1 MTVQR
6 VTGKRDVVEMNR
18 ERENVTRELVL
29 PGDLLDP
36 GRLKA
41 GAGTYVQDG
50 KVYAAMLGIKS
61 VKSNFVNVIPLGGRY
76 IPAPGDTVIGKVI
89 DIGPSN
95 WLIDINSPYPA
106 PLHVNEVPW
115 RVDFGDTARFMNVG
129 DTLLCKVLMV
139 DETKRVQVT
148 MKEQGLRKLQ
158 GGQVLE
164 ISYSKVPRVIGKG
177 GSIIQL
183 IKGMTNTRIFVG
195 QNGRIWLDG
204 EIENIL
210 FAIRAIRMIEENAQ
224 TMHLTEKVKEYLESV
239 SRPAAEAPSSG

>member
-1 MTVQR
+1 MES
-6 VTGKRDVVEMNR
+6 GGR
-18 ERENVTRELVL
+18 EVVL
-29 PGDLLDP
+29 PGDLLDS
-36 GRLKA
+36 GKLKA
-41 GAGTYVQDG
+41 GAGTYVQEG
-50 KVYAAMLGIKS
+50 KIYAAQLGIKS

-76 IPAPGDTVIGKVI
+76 IPSPGDTVIGKVV

-95 WLIDINSPYPA
+95 WFIDINSPYQA

-115 RVDFGDTARFMNVG
+115 RVDFGDTARFMNIG
-129 DTLLCKVLMV
+129 DTLLAKVLMV

-158 GGQVLE
+158 GGQVME

-177 GSIIQL
+177 GSMIQM

-204 EIENIL
+204 DIESIL
-210 FAIRAIRMIEENAQ
+210 FAIRAIKMIEDNAQ
-224 TMHLTEKVKEYLESV
+224 ASRLTEKVREYLESATKKV
-239 SRPAAEAPSSG
+239 QVEASN

>member
-1 MTVQR
+1 
-6 VTGKRDVVEMNR
+6 MNR
-18 ERENVTRELVL
+18 ENEHPSREIVI
-29 PGDLLDP
+29 PGDLLDS
-36 GRLKA
+36 GKLKA
-41 GAGTYVQDG
+41 GSGTYVQDG
-50 KVYAAMLGIKS
+50 KVYAALLGIKS

-76 IPAPGDTVIGKVI
+76 IPSPGDTVIGKVI

-129 DTLLCKVLMV
+129 DTLLAKILMV
-139 DETKRVQVT
+139 DETMRVQVT

-158 GGQVLE
+158 GGQVME

-177 GSIIQL
+177 GSMVQL

-195 QNGRIWLDG
+195 QNGRIWFDG
-204 EIENIL
+204 EIESIL
-210 FAIRAIRMIEENAQ
+210 FAIRAIKMIEENAQ
-224 TMHLTEKVKEYLESV
+224 MLHLTERVKEYLESV
-239 SRPAAEAPSSG
+239 TKQEGASSG

>member
-1 MTVQR
+1 
-6 VTGKRDVVEMNR
+6 MNKENASQIR
-18 ERENVTRELVL
+18 EIVL
-29 PGDLLDP
+29 PGDLLDS
-36 GRLKA
+36 GKLKA
-41 GAGTYVQDG
+41 GSGTYVQDG
-50 KVYAAMLGIKS
+50 RVYAAQLGIKN

-76 IPAPGDTVIGKVI
+76 IPAPGDSVIGKVI

-115 RVDFGDTARFMNVG
+115 RVDFGDTSRFMGVG
-129 DTLLCKVLMV
+129 DTLLAKILSV

-158 GGQVLE
+158 GGQILE
-164 ISYSKVPRVIGKG
+164 ISYSKVPRVIGKN
-177 GSIIQL
+177 GSMIQL

-204 EIENIL
+204 EIENIV
-210 FAIRAIRMIEENAQ
+210 FAIRAIKIIEENAQ
-224 TMHLTEKVKEYLESV
+224 TSRLTEKVREYLESV
-239 SRPAAEAPSSG
+239 TKTEQAISG

>member
-1 MTVQR
+1 
-6 VTGKRDVVEMNR
+6 
-18 ERENVTRELVL
+18 
-29 PGDLLDP
+29 
-36 GRLKA
+36 
-41 GAGTYVQDG
+41 
-50 KVYAAMLGIKS
+50 
-61 VKSNFVNVIPLGGRY
+61 LGGRY
-76 IPAPGDTVIGKVI
+76 IPAPGDSVIGKVI

-129 DTLLCKVLMV
+129 DTLLAKVLIV

-158 GGQVLE
+158 GGQVME

-177 GSIIQL
+177 GSMVQM
-183 IKGMTNTRIFVG
+183 IKNMTNTRIFVG

-204 EIENIL
+204 EIENIV
-210 FAIRAIRMIEENAQ
+210 FAIRAIKMIEENAH
-224 TMHLTEKVKEYLESV
+224 TSRLTERVKDYLESV
-239 SRPAAEAPSSG
+239 AKPAQAETSG

>member
-1 MTVQR
+1 
-6 VTGKRDVVEMNR
+6 MNKEGSSSR
-18 ERENVTRELVL
+18 EIVL
-29 PGDLLDP
+29 PGDLLDS
-36 GRLKA
+36 GKLKA
-41 GAGTYVQDG
+41 GAGTYVQEG
-50 KVYAAMLGIKS
+50 KVYAAQLGIMS

-76 IPAPGDTVIGKVI
+76 IPAPGDSVIGKVI

-129 DTLLCKVLMV
+129 DTLLAKVLMV
-139 DETKRVQVT
+139 DETMRVQVT

-158 GGQVLE
+158 GGQVME

-177 GSIIQL
+177 GSMIQM
-183 IKGMTNTRIFVG
+183 IKNMTNTRIFVG

-204 EIENIL
+204 EIENIV
-210 FAIRAIRMIEENAQ
+210 FAIRAIKMIEENAH
-224 TMHLTEKVKEYLESV
+224 TSRLTERIKEYLDSV
-239 SRPAAEAPSSG
+239 SKPGQAETSG

>member
-1 MTVQR
+1 
-6 VTGKRDVVEMNR
+6 MNKEGSSSR
-18 ERENVTRELVL
+18 EIVI
-29 PGDLLDP
+29 PGDLLDS
-36 GRLKA
+36 GKLKA
-41 GAGTYVQDG
+41 GAGTYTQDG
-50 KVYAAMLGIKS
+50 KVYAAQLGILS
-61 VKSNFVNVIPLGGRY
+61 IKSNFVNVIPLGGRY
-76 IPAPGDTVIGKVI
+76 IPAPGDSVIGKVI

-129 DTLLCKVLMV
+129 DTLLAKILMV

-158 GGQVLE
+158 GGQVME

-177 GSIIQL
+177 GSMVQM
-183 IKGMTNTRIFVG
+183 IKTMTNTRIFVG

-204 EIENIL
+204 DIENIV
-210 FAIRAIRMIEENAQ
+210 FAIRAIKMIEENAH
-224 TMHLTEKVKEYLESV
+224 TSRLTERVKDYLESV
-239 SRPAAEAPSSG
+239 AKPAQAETSG

>member
-1 MTVQR
+1 M
-6 VTGKRDVVEMNR
+6 
-18 ERENVTRELVL
+18 TRELVL
-29 PGDLLDP
+29 PGDLLDT
-36 GRLKA
+36 GRLRP

-50 KVYAAMLGIKS
+50 KVYAAMVGIKS
-61 VKSNFVNVIPLGGRY
+61 IQSNFVNVIPLGGRY
-76 IPAPGDTVIGKVI
+76 IPSPGDTVIGKVV

-158 GGQVLE
+158 GGQVME

-177 GSIIQL
+177 GSMIQL

-210 FAIRAIRMIEENAQ
+210 AAIRAIRMIEENAQ

-239 SRPAAEAPSSG
+239 SRPAEAPSSG

>member
-1 MTVQR
+1 M
-6 VTGKRDVVEMNR
+6 G
-18 ERENVTRELVL
+18 RENEHVTREIVL
-29 PGDLLDP
+29 PGDLLDS

-41 GAGTYVQDG
+41 GSGTYVMEG
-50 KVYAAMLGIKS
+50 KVYASQLGIKS

-76 IPAPGDTVIGKVI
+76 IPAPGDTVIGKVV

-129 DTLLCKVLMV
+129 DTLLAKVLMV

-158 GGQVLE
+158 GGQVME

-177 GSIIQL
+177 GSMIQM
-183 IKGMTNTRIFVG
+183 IKTMTNTRIFVG

-204 EIENIL
+204 EIENIV
-210 FAIRAIRMIEENAQ
+210 FAIRAIKMIEDNAQ
-224 TMHLTEKVKEYLESV
+224 AMHLTEKVKEYLESV
-239 SRPAAEAPSSG
+239 TKAEGANSGNSESRS

>member
-1 MTVQR
+1 
-6 VTGKRDVVEMNR
+6 MNK
-18 ERENVTRELVL
+18 ENASQTREIVL
-29 PGDLLDP
+29 PGDLLDS
-36 GRLKA
+36 GKLKA
-41 GAGTYVQDG
+41 GPGTYVQDG
-50 KVYAAMLGIKS
+50 RVYAAQLGIKN

-76 IPAPGDTVIGKVI
+76 IPAPGDSVIGKVI

-115 RVDFGDTARFMNVG
+115 RVDFGDTSRFMGVG
-129 DTLLCKVLMV
+129 DTLLAKILSV

-158 GGQVLE
+158 GGQIME
-164 ISYSKVPRVIGKG
+164 ISYSKVPRVIGKS
-177 GSIIQL
+177 GSMIQL

-204 EIENIL
+204 EIENIM
-210 FAIRAIRMIEENAQ
+210 FAIRAIKIIEENAQ
-224 TMHLTEKVKEYLESV
+224 TSRLTEKVREYLESV
-239 SRPAAEAPSSG
+239 TKTEQAASG

>member
-1 MTVQR
+1 M
-6 VTGKRDVVEMNR
+6 DNEVESGRR
-18 ERENVTRELVL
+18 EVVL
-29 PGDLLDP
+29 PGDLLDF
-36 GRLKA
+36 GKLKA

-50 KVYAAMLGIKS
+50 KIYAAQLGIKS

-76 IPAPGDTVIGKVI
+76 IPNPGDTVIGKVV

-95 WLIDINSPYPA
+95 WYIDINSPYQA

-115 RVDFGDTARFMNVG
+115 RVDFGDTARFMNIG
-129 DTLLCKVLMV
+129 DTLLAKVLMV

-158 GGQVLE
+158 GGQIME

-177 GSIIQL
+177 GSMIQM

-210 FAIRAIRMIEENAQ
+210 FAIRAIKMIEDNAQ
-224 TMHLTEKVKEYLESV
+224 ASRLTEKVKDYLESV
-239 SRPAAEAPSSG
+239 TKKVQVEASN

>member
-1 MTVQR
+1 
-6 VTGKRDVVEMNR
+6 MNKEGSSSR
-18 ERENVTRELVL
+18 EIVI
-29 PGDLLDP
+29 PGDLLDS
-36 GRLKA
+36 GKLKA
-41 GAGTYVQDG
+41 GAGTYTQDG
-50 KVYAAMLGIKS
+50 KVYAAQLGILS
-61 VKSNFVNVIPLGGRY
+61 IKSNFVNVIPLGGRY
-76 IPAPGDTVIGKVI
+76 IPAPGDSVIGKVI

-129 DTLLCKVLMV
+129 DTLLAKVLMV

-158 GGQVLE
+158 GGQVME

-177 GSIIQL
+177 GSMVQM
-183 IKGMTNTRIFVG
+183 IKNMTNTRIFVG

-204 EIENIL
+204 DIENIV
-210 FAIRAIRMIEENAQ
+210 FAMRAIKMIEENAH
-224 TMHLTEKVKEYLESV
+224 TSRLTERVKDYLESV
-239 SRPAAEAPSSG
+239 AKPAQAETSG

>member
-1 MTVQR
+1 
-6 VTGKRDVVEMNR
+6 
-18 ERENVTRELVL
+18 VL
-29 PGDLLDP
+29 PGDLLDS
-36 GRLKA
+36 GRLKP

-61 VKSNFVNVIPLGGRY
+61 VKSNFVIVIPLGGRY
-76 IPAPGDTVIGKVI
+76 IPSPGDTVIGKVI

-158 GGQVLE
+158 GGQVME

-177 GSIIQL
+177 GSMIQL

-204 EIENIL
+204 DIENIL
-210 FAIRAIRMIEENAQ
+210 YAIRAIKMIEENAQ

-239 SRPAAEAPSSG
+239 SRPTEAPSSV

>member
-1 MTVQR
+1 
-6 VTGKRDVVEMNR
+6 
-18 ERENVTRELVL
+18 
-29 PGDLLDP
+29 
-36 GRLKA
+36 
-41 GAGTYVQDG
+41 
-50 KVYAAMLGIKS
+50 
-61 VKSNFVNVIPLGGRY
+61 
-76 IPAPGDTVIGKVI
+76 
-89 DIGPSN
+89 
-95 WLIDINSPYPA
+95 YPA

-158 GGQVLE
+158 GGQVME

-177 GSIIQL
+177 GSMIQL

-204 EIENIL
+204 DIENIL
-210 FAIRAIRMIEENAQ
+210 YAIRAIKMIEENAQ

-239 SRPAAEAPSSG
+239 SRPTEAPSSV

>member
-1 MTVQR
+1 M
-6 VTGKRDVVEMNR
+6 G
-18 ERENVTRELVL
+18 RENEHVTREIVL
-29 PGDLLDP
+29 PGDLLDS

-41 GAGTYVQDG
+41 GSGTYVMEG
-50 KVYAAMLGIKS
+50 KVYASQLGIKS

-76 IPAPGDTVIGKVI
+76 IPAPGDTVIGKVV

-129 DTLLCKVLMV
+129 DTLLAKVLMV

-158 GGQVLE
+158 GGQVME

-177 GSIIQL
+177 GSMIQM
-183 IKGMTNTRIFVG
+183 IKTMTNTRIFVG

-204 EIENIL
+204 EIENIV
-210 FAIRAIRMIEENAQ
+210 FAIRAIKMIEDNAQ
-224 TMHLTEKVKEYLESV
+224 AMHLTERVKEYLESV
-239 SRPAAEAPSSG
+239 TKAEGANSGNSESRS